1 MYADDSSGV
10 RNDSNAKLAEAEA
23 DVAAG
28 RVKFGWRSDFKA
40 EVGGLRYRKAVVKSY
55 IMICDVDSDGE
66 AKGSGICA

>member
-28 RVKFGWRSDFKA
+28 VVKFGWRDCA
-40 EVGGLRYRKAVVKSY
+40 CVAV
-55 IMICDVDSDGE
+55 I
-66 AKGSGICA
+66 